1 MFPAKTIQDDLQNLQ
16 YFSAGVIY
24 VSRQNYTRRSTK
36 PLILIYRCY
45 LCFPLKLY
53 KKIYKT
59 LNTFLQVLSMF
70 PAKTIQDDLQSWA
83 TSHQDSKTKWN
94 KLKDAWSNY
103 AKKRKLKN
111 ESNAIYEVVL
121 QVRILYNRCYI
132 LNFLEKAKQIIE
144 EH

>member
-1 MFPAKTIQDDLQNLQ
+1 
-16 YFSAGVIY
+16 
-24 VSRQNYTRRSTK
+24 
-36 PLILIYRCY
+36 
-45 LCFPLKLY
+45 
-53 KKIYKT
+53 
-59 LNTFLQVLSMF
+59 MF

-121 QVRILYNRCYI
+121 QVNIFILIYFYFYLLCCNEFNCDDRMSVCHKFRRSFCI
-132 LNFLEKAKQIIE
+132 SQLLGT
-144 EH
+144 